1 MQCFV
6 VNSDE
11 ITERFD
17 SFSYTPQFK
26 SFLNNQI
33 KLKYSVKLGSIISS
47 GSYGV
52 LPPSDCY
59 AEGGETLLVRAT
71 ELMPDFEIDFT
82 SSIPVPEIYYKNE
95 RARLRQNDIL
105 LAVKGATIASNKSVC
120 FVEKEPLRAIVNG
133 SIFRFQIK
141 EGINAK
147 YIVYA
152 LCFENSKRQMNLLL
166 IANNA
171 VNYLDRTVINNL
183 LIPLPPLSIQNEV
196 VETMQSVYNQKKQKE
211 AEAHRLL
218 DSIDSYV
225 LDELGIKL
233 PTVEDKMCFV
243 VSSEEVKEKRA
254 DSYYYQLRFI
264 KLIEAM
270 RKTPF
275 EIETL
280 EDLSTKIING
290 LDFREFTKTG
300 IPYLRVSN
308 IKPNSFD
315 TSDVKFI
322 PAFSISKDIEL
333 DSGDLLITRK
343 GTYGISV
350 IVDDEHKSMVISSE
364 IFRIVLKKDKVNP
377 HYIAI
382 YLNSHILKQLFNRIS
397 TGGIMGHIS
406 QDILKNIQIILPP
419 LEIQNKIAEEVKRR
433 TSEAEGLKAE
443 ANKII
448 EEAKKKVEKMILSD
462 KDSKEK

>member
-6 VNSDE
+6 VWNNEIEGRLDADFYKPEFRKHLTTLSGICFKELGEMVEFSNETWDQKSIYNDKFPYIEISEVDITSGEIRNIIYYEKEKAPSRAKMIVREDDIIVSTTRPHRGAISLIDESKNSYIASTGFAVLRGLKTDKAS
-11 ITERFD
+11 RD
-17 SFSYTPQFK
+17 
-26 SFLNNQI
+26 FLFHILKTSLCLNQM
-33 KLKYSVKLGSIISS
+33 LQRSS
-47 GSYGV
+47 GGNY
-52 LPPSDCY
+52 P
-59 AEGGETLLVRAT
+59 AITT
-71 ELMPDFEIDFT
+71 EDL
-82 SSIPVPEIYYKNE
+82 K
-95 RARLRQNDIL
+95 
-105 LAVKGATIASNKSVC
+105 K
-120 FVEKEPLRAIVNG
+120 
-133 SIFRFQIK
+133 IK
-141 EGINAK
+141 
-147 YIVYA
+147 
-152 LCFENSKRQMNLLL
+152 
-166 IANNA
+166 
-171 VNYLDRTVINNL
+171 
-183 LIPLPPLSIQNEV
+183 IPLPPLPIQNQIV
-196 VETMQSVYNQKKQKE
+196 DIMQSAYSQKKQME
-211 AEAHRLL
+211 AEAQRLL

-233 PTVEDKMCFV
+233 PEVEDKMCFV
-243 VSSEEVKEKRA
+243 VNSEELKEKRA
-254 DSYYYQLRFI
+254 DSYYYQPKFI

-315 TSDVKFI
+315 VSDVKFI

-364 IFRIVLKKDKVNP
+364 IFRIVLKKDNVNP

-382 YLNSHILKQLFNRIS
+382 YLNSNIPKQLFNRIS

-406 QDILKNIQIILPP
+406 QDALKNIQIILPS

-433 TSEAEGLKAE
+433 MSEAERLKAE

-448 EEAKKKVEKMILSD
+448 EEVKKTVEDIILL
-462 KDSKEK
+462 KD

>member
-1 MQCFV
+1 MQSFV
-6 VNSDE
+6 VWSNE
-11 ITERFD
+11 IKERFD
-17 SFSYTPQFK
+17 PFSYTLQFK

-33 KLKYSVKLGSIISS
+33 KSKYSVKLGSIIGS

-52 LPPSDCY
+52 LPPSECY
-59 AEGGETLLVRAT
+59 SESGEILLVRAT

-82 SSIPVPEIYYKNE
+82 NSIPVPEIYYKNE

-133 SIFRFQIK
+133 SIFRFQVK

-196 VETMQSVYNQKKQKE
+196 VETMQSAYNQKKQKE

-218 DSIDSYV
+218 DSIDGYM
-225 LDELGIKL
+225 LNELGIKL
-233 PTVEDKMCFV
+233 PEVEEKMCFV
-243 VSSEEVKEKRA
+243 VSSEEVQENRVDA
-254 DSYYYQLRFI
+254 FYYQPSFV

-270 RKTPF
+270 RKSSF
-275 EIETL
+275 EIKTL
-280 EDLSTKIING
+280 GNLSIKIING
-290 LDFREFTKTG
+290 FDFREFIETG

-322 PAFSISKDIEL
+322 PVFSISKDIEL
-333 DSGDLLITRK
+333 ENGDLLITRK
-343 GTYGISV
+343 GTYGNSV
-350 IVDDEHKSMVISSE
+350 IVDDEHKRMVISSE
-364 IFRIVLKKDKVNP
+364 IFRVVLKKDNVNP
-377 HYIAI
+377 HYVAI
-382 YLNSHILKQLFNRIS
+382 WLNSNIAKQLFNRIS
-397 TGGIMGHIS
+397 AGGIMGHLS
-406 QDILKNIQIILPP
+406 QDALKNIQIIFPP

-433 TSEAEGLKAE
+433 TSEAERLKAE
-443 ANKII
+443 ATAII
-448 EEAKKKVEKMILSD
+448 DEAKKQVEEMILGD
-462 KDSKEK
+462 

>member
-6 VNSDE
+6 VYADK
-11 ITERFD
+11 IKERFD
-17 SFSYTPQFK
+17 PFSYTPQFK
-26 SFLNNQI
+26 SFLNDQI
-33 KLKYSVKLGSIISS
+33 KSKYSVKLGAIIGS

-52 LPPSDCY
+52 LPPSECY
-59 AEGGETLLVRAT
+59 SEGGEILLVRAT

-82 SSIPVPEIYYKNE
+82 NSIPVPEIYNKNE

-133 SIFRFQIK
+133 SIFRFQVK

-183 LIPLPPLSIQNEV
+183 LIPLPPLSIQNKIV
-196 VETMQSVYNQKKQKE
+196 DIMQSAYSQKKQME
-211 AEAHRLL
+211 AEVQRLL

-233 PTVEDKMCFV
+233 PEVEDKMCFV
-243 VSSEEVKEKRA
+243 VDSEEMRDNRVDA
-254 DSYYYQLRFI
+254 YYYQPKFI
-264 KLIEAM
+264 ELMEAIQHA
-270 RKTPF
+270 PF
-275 EIETL
+275 ETYSL
-280 EDLSTKIING
+280 EAISTKIING
-290 LDFREFTKTG
+290 LDFREFTETG

-315 TSDVKFI
+315 LIDVKFI
-322 PAFSISKDIEL
+322 PAFNISKDIEL

-343 GTYGISV
+343 GTYGIAV
-350 IVDDEHKSMVISSE
+350 VVDDEHKRTIISSE
-364 IFRIVLKKDKVNP
+364 IFRVVLKKENVNP

-382 YLNSHILKQLFNRIS
+382 WLNSNITKQLFNRIS
-397 TGGIMGHIS
+397 TGAIMGHLS
-406 QDILKNIQIILPP
+406 QNALKNIQLLLPP
-419 LEIQNKIAEEVKRR
+419 LEIQNKIAEEVKKRM
-433 TSEAEGLKAE
+433 SEAERLKAE
-443 ANKII
+443 ASEIINKAKQRVEEII
-448 EEAKKKVEKMILSD
+448 LRE
-462 KDSKEK
+462 